1 MNRIRKPFL
10 LVLAIGSLL
19 AGFAAGQTRTFSEN
33 GVEYTF
39 EIPDANWKVVSKAP
53 YVNLVF
59 GTPREGDLEIRKVSA
74 PANKPIIDVMKDE
87 EEKLQFLQGFVAGK
101 DERFSGAL
109 TGSIYNYEFV
119 RSGRPMAGR
128 FYYLR
133 SGDTIYVLRFTA
145 YTNNL
150 RSLRTQTDLIAR
162 TFQLKKA

>member
-1 MNRIRKPFL
+1 MYRIRKPFL
-10 LVLAIGSLL
+10 LVLAIGLL
-19 AGFAAGQTRTFSEN
+19 FAGFAAAQTRTFSEN

-39 EIPDANWKVVSKAP
+39 EIPDATWKVVSKTP
-53 YVNLVF
+53 YVNLVY
-59 GTPREGDLEIRKVSA
+59 GTPREGDLEIRKVTA
-74 PANKPIIDVMKDE
+74 PADRPIVDVMKDE

-109 TGSIYNYEFV
+109 SGSIYNYEYV

-133 SGDTIYVLRFTA
+133 SGDTVYVLRFTA

-150 RSLRTQTDLIAR
+150 RSLRTQTDMIAR
-162 TFQLKKA
+162 TFQIKKA